1 MVPDWLRLSIGA
13 AASMFV
19 GMGLGRFSYGPMVPA
34 LVESGALDAA
44 EAGYVGAGNLL
55 GFLAGA
61 LLALP
66 LGRLTGEAAAL
77 RRAVALAVLCL
88 AASAAPWGFAWL
100 VFWRFLVGAAAA
112 VTMIHCLAVVTRS
125 APPGRLGAAAGI
137 MFAGVGAAILLT
149 GAVAAPLLDRGLA
162 AAWAGFA
169 ALGAV
174 GGAAALW
181 GWRPLDRRPAP
192 GPAMS
197 AAPPFAAPAG
207 WSPTVVGLVAARA
220 LFTIGLVPHTLF
232 WVDYLA
238 RGLGHGAAFGGFH
251 WTLFGLG
258 AVAGAWLWGR
268 LADRIGFR
276 AGLALSF
283 AAVAAGIALPVLETG
298 PWALVLSSLVVGAQP
313 GVTAVMAGR
322 THRLVGAAR
331 MAAVSG
337 RMTLVAGI
345 AQAAAGY
352 GYVALF
358 DLAGY
363 APVFLVGAA
372 AMLAGAAV
380 SWPLRP
386 SANGP

>member
-1 MVPDWLRLSIGA
+1 MIPDWLRLSIGA

-44 EAGYVGAGNLL
+44 QAGYVGAGNLL

-66 LGRLTGEAAAL
+66 LGRLAGEAAAL
-77 RRAVALAVLCL
+77 RRAVALAALCL

-112 VTMIHCLAVVTRS
+112 VVMIHCLAVVTRS

-162 AAWAGFA
+162 IAWAGFA
-169 ALGAV
+169 VLGAA
-174 GGAAALW
+174 GAAAAFW
-181 GWRPLDRRPAP
+181 GWRPLDRRPAG
-192 GPAMS
+192 GP
-197 AAPPFAAPAG
+197 AAPPLAAPAG
-207 WSPTVVGLVAARA
+207 WSPTVAGLVAARA

-232 WVDYLA
+232 WVDYVA
-238 RGLGHGAAFGGFH
+238 RGLGHGAAFGGLQ
-251 WTLFGLG
+251 WTLFGAG
-258 AVAGAWLWGR
+258 AVAGAWMWGR

-276 AGLALSF
+276 AGLAASF

-298 PWALVLSSLVVGAQP
+298 AWALVLSSLVVGAQP

-352 GYVALF
+352 AYVALF

-372 AMLAGAAV
+372 AMAAGAAV

-386 SANGP
+386 PANGP